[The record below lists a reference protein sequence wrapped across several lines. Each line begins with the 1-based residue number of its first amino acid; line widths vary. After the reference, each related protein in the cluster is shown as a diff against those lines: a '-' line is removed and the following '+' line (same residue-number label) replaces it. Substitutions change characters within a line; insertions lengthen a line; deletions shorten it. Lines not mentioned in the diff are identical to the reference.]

1 MSEFFRYLTL
11 SFLLEGAWLTIKI
24 AAASMTGGLLL
35 GLVVALMRLS
45 PYRLLS
51 LGAWLYIWLLRG
63 TPVLLQLV
71 FLFDALPAVGIVM
84 DPVTTAIIG
93 FALNEAAFAGEVIR
107 GGILAVS
114 RNQTLAAASLGMG
127 PLLTLRRIVL
137 PQAMRAILPAIGN
150 DTISVL
156 KGTSLASVIAVNELT
171 LRSQQIVAQNFRF
184 FAVFTASVQSRA
196 RAPTPGRVRAR
207 SVLRLSA
214 RSSAPASR
222 GADRHRGRG
231 ARARRGVPFRRAGR
245 GGGRGRHC
253 EGRRRRGDSEV
264 R

>member
-84 DPVTTAIIG
+84 DPGTTAIIG
-93 FALNEAAFAGEVIR
+93 CALDGAALAGQGVGR
-107 GGILAVS
+107 VS
-114 RNQTLAAASLGMG
+114 RG
-127 PLLTLRRIVL
+127 
-137 PQAMRAILPAIGN
+137 
-150 DTISVL
+150 
-156 KGTSLASVIAVNELT
+156 
-171 LRSQQIVAQNFRF
+171 
-184 FAVFTASVQSRA
+184 
-196 RAPTPGRVRAR
+196 
-207 SVLRLSA
+207 
-214 RSSAPASR
+214 
-222 GADRHRGRG
+222 
-231 ARARRGVPFRRAGR
+231 
-245 GGGRGRHC
+245 
-253 EGRRRRGDSEV
+253 
-264 R
+264 